1 MTDPIAL
8 PNVPQ
13 DITITPVNSIGLA
26 VSPFTFQ
33 TQGQAN
39 QGERWDVV
47 MNFAPERRADVAPLQ
62 AFIAK
67 LRGALN
73 PFYLNDPLAAYP
85 QQNTDDVTVQ
95 LDGDHTARSRTLS
108 TLNWT
113 TDDPGGFALR
123 LGDYLQ
129 LGSGLSSSLHMVLD
143 DVEITDGGT
152 GAADINI
159 WPATRVALVSGSV
172 VVYRN
177 PKGVFR
183 MKPGTRPGW
192 RGNPG
197 DYYDGIQ
204 IEAMEYIT

>member
-8 PNVPQ
+8 PKVPQ
-13 DITITPVNSIGLA
+13 DITFTMVNA
-26 VSPFTFQ
+26 VALSQSGFTY
-33 TQGQAN
+33 QGQAQAN
-39 QGERWDVV
+39 QGERWDAQL
-47 MNFAPERRADVAPLQ
+47 NFAPERREDVAALQ
-62 AFIAK
+62 GFLAK
-67 LRGALN
+67 LRGPLN

-85 QQNTDDVTVQ
+85 QQNTNDVTVQ
-95 LDGDHTARSRTLS
+95 LDGDHAARVRTIS

-123 LGDYLQ
+123 VGDYLQ
-129 LGSGLSSSLHMVLD
+129 LGSGVSSSLHLVTD
-143 DVEITDGGT
+143 NAEITDGGT

-159 WPATRVALVSGSV
+159 WPATRAALVSGSV

-183 MKPGTRPGW
+183 LKPGSRPGW

-197 DYYDGIQ
+197 DYYDGVAF
-204 IEAMEYIT
+204 EAMEYII